1 MDYFQRVKEI
11 QLLQWN
17 LLIDYWYLHIG
28 MMIVGLGIILFWVLK
43 N

>member
-11 QLLQWN
+11 QLLQWD

-28 MMIVGLGIILFWVLK
+28 MMIVGLGIILFWVMK